1 MSGDNDQHELDKI
14 RMKKMQ
20 ALMEAKKR
28 QEQTQQA
35 SSSIYE
41 KIDYVLR
48 AVLHTDAYTYLMNI
62 KSNEPYV
69 YQAIFNEL
77 VSADVINSIDYL
89 VSIIQQ
95 RGGVS
100 KQIPLDVIILLERK
114 LKGIKGKI
122 QVKRGDGDAVDLGSY
137 LTK

>member
-1 MSGDNDQHELDKI
+1 MSGDNEQHELDKI

-28 QEQTQQA
+28 QEQNQQI

-41 KIDYVLR
+41 KIDYVIR
-48 AVLHTDAYTYLMNI
+48 AVLHPDAYTHLMNL
-62 KSNEPYV
+62 KSKEPYI

-89 VSIIQQ
+89 VSMIQQ

-122 QVKRGDGDAVDLGSY
+122 QVKRGDGDTMDLGAY

>member
-1 MSGDNDQHELDKI
+1 MSGDNEQHELDKI

-28 QEQTQQA
+28 QEQSQKA
-35 SSSIYE
+35 SSSIYG
-41 KIDYVLR
+41 KIDFVLR
-48 AVLHTDAYTYLMNI
+48 AVLHPDAYTHLMNL
-62 KSNEPYV
+62 KSKEPYI

-77 VSADVINSIDYL
+77 VSAEVINSIDYL
-89 VSIIQQ
+89 ASMIQQ

-122 QVKRGDGDAVDLGSY
+122 QVKRGDGVSMDLGSY

>member
-48 AVLHTDAYTYLMNI
+48 AVLHPDAYTHLMNI

-89 VSIIQQ
+89 VSLIQQ